1 MTGRTPEE
9 AYLDL
14 QKLARVQGRNTQQ
27 LFELYI
33 HERFLARLAE
43 SRFAESFILK
53 GGMLLATLDVRRTTR
68 DADMLA
74 RGLSSDEENLRTVI
88 GEITAIPIDDGVS
101 FDATV
106 ITVQTIRES
115 ADYEGVR
122 LTLPVNLGGA
132 ELKLRLDLSFGD
144 PIAPRQIDYPTLL
157 GDQDFRLLGYPLESV
172 IAEKADT
179 MMLLGDA
186 NTRDRD
192 YGDVY
197 RLSEIHPVEA
207 DPLRQSLRSV
217 AEHRHHE
224 IRLLGPLLDTL
235 RETRQQP
242 WETFRARAGVAGLP
256 ERFSDVVDG
265 VVAFLDGVHDENASR
280 WDPAERRWE

>member
-1 MTGRTPEE
+1 MSSRTPNQ
-9 AYLDL
+9 AYRDL
-14 QKLARVQGRNTQQ
+14 QKLARAQNRNTQQ

-74 RGLSSDEENLRTVI
+74 RGLSSDEESLRTVV
-88 GEITAIPIDDGVS
+88 GEITAIPIDDGVG
-101 FDATV
+101 FDATT
-106 ITVQTIRES
+106 ISVQMIREN
-115 ADYEGVR
+115 ADYGGVR
-122 LTLPVNLGGA
+122 LTLPVDLGGA
-132 ELKLRLDLSFGD
+132 ALKLRLDLSFGD
-144 PIAPRQIDYPTLL
+144 PITPQHIDYPTLL
-157 GDQDFRLLGYPLESV
+157 DDQDFRLLGYPLESV

-179 MMLLGDA
+179 MTLLGDA

-207 DPLRQSLRSV
+207 EPLRRALRSV

-242 WETFRARAGVAGLP
+242 WETFRARAGLAGLP

-265 VVAFLDGVHDENASR
+265 VVVFIDGVHVENVSR
-280 WDPAERRWE
+280 WRPAERRWE